1 MMSVESESTFQLD
14 RSEITST
21 AIRSLRRAIVCV
33 VLVVGALSANGRC
46 QSWAPEFISLEAAK
60 PVLQGM
66 AGSLPP
72 ELKAAGPQ
80 LNSQTWAAWVQK
92 EDADIRKRLDRGEED
107 TLTNLLRFGVTFT
120 KEYPIDREYL
130 SLYGHST
137 LVDSF
142 AENRANDLIR
152 ALQSPSANEGM
163 KEMRLWLEKKGF
175 SFKTGSERA
184 RVKKYLLANL
194 ARERDEF
201 NAYREKLRTADV
213 TERSHLY
220 AERGISLDTNLWP
233 DYALDT
239 ALRQL
244 LEKGLLKPGG
254 VRRIAIVGPG
264 LDFANK
270 DYGNDFYPPQTIQPF
285 AVMDSLARL
294 GIADPKSLEL
304 FTLDISSNVNLHV
317 QRAKKAALAG
327 KSYTVQLPWNSAVP
341 WSQEYLANFTK
352 YWQALGDQIGTS
364 TAPVAVPVPV
374 ARDVHVRAVTIRP
387 PIVAR
392 ITPLDMNVVFQRLPI
407 SKPDQQFDLII
418 GTNIFIYYGAFE
430 QSLARANLSSM
441 LRPGGFLLSNDFL
454 ADKVPSKLTEVQKT
468 ILKVSLQP
476 EITEY
481 VFCYQREH

>member
-1 MMSVESESTFQLD
+1 MRIESE
-14 RSEITST
+14 RTSPLGEPDEKT
-21 AIRSLRRAIVCV
+21 LAIGSIRRAIVCV
-33 VLVVGALSANGRC
+33 LFVASALQAKGRC
-46 QSWAPEFISLEAAK
+46 QSWSPEFISLEAAK
-60 PVLQGM
+60 PVLQAM
-66 AGSLPP
+66 AGSLPS
-72 ELKAAGPQ
+72 ELKAAGSQ
-80 LNSQTWAAWVQK
+80 LNSQTWSAWVQK
-92 EDADIRKRLDRGEED
+92 ADADIRKRLERGEED

-130 SLYGHST
+130 SRYGHST

-163 KEMRLWLEKKGF
+163 KEMRLLLENKGF
-175 SFKTGSERA
+175 SFKTASGRA
-184 RVKKYLLANL
+184 HVKKYLLANL

-201 NAYREKLRTADV
+201 NAYREKLKTADI

-233 DYALDT
+233 DFALDV
-239 ALRQL
+239 ALREL
-244 LEKGLLKPGG
+244 LQKGLLKPGS

-270 DYGNDFYPPQTIQPF
+270 EYGNDFYPPQTIQPF
-285 AVMDSLARL
+285 AVIDSLARL

-327 KSYTVQLPWNSAVP
+327 KAYTVQLPWNSAVP

-352 YWQALGDQIGTS
+352 YWQALGDRIGTA

-374 ARDVHVRAVTIRP
+374 AEDIHLRAVTIRP
-387 PIVAR
+387 QVVAR
-392 ITPLDMNVVFQRLPI
+392 ITPVDMNVVFQRLPG
-407 SKPDQQFDLII
+407 STPDYQFDLII

-441 LRPGGFLLSNDFL
+441 LRPEGLLLTNDFL
-454 ADKVPSKLTEVQKT
+454 ADEVPSKLTEVQKT
-468 ILKVSLQP
+468 TLKVSLQP

-481 VFCYQREH
+481 VFCYKREP

>member
-1 MMSVESESTFQLD
+1 MKPILLVVLALAGLD
-14 RSEITST
+14 AQTRFLSYDEARAVLDAYGQDIDSARWPQWIAGEDL
-21 AIRSLRRAIVCV
+21 AIRAR
-33 VLVVGALSANGRC
+33 
-46 QSWAPEFISLEAAK
+46 LE
-60 PVLQGM
+60 
-66 AGSLPP
+66 
-72 ELKAAGPQ
+72 
-80 LNSQTWAAWVQK
+80 
-92 EDADIRKRLDRGEED
+92 RGEED
-107 TLTNLLRFGVTFT
+107 TLSNLLRFGVTFT

-130 SLYGHST
+130 SRYGHST

-163 KEMRLWLEKKGF
+163 KEMRLLLENKGF
-175 SFKTGSERA
+175 SFKTASGRA
-184 RVKKYLLANL
+184 QVKKYLLANL

-201 NAYREKLRTADV
+201 NAYREKLKTADI
-213 TERSHLY
+213 TKRSHLY

-233 DYALDT
+233 DFALDV
-239 ALRQL
+239 ALREL
-244 LEKGLLKPGG
+244 LQKGLLKPGS

-270 DYGNDFYPPQTIQPF
+270 EYGNDFYPPQTIQPF
-285 AVMDSLARL
+285 AVIDSLARL

-352 YWQALGDQIGTS
+352 YWQALGDQIGTT
-364 TAPVAVPVPV
+364 TAPVTVPVPV
-374 ARDVHVRAVTIRP
+374 ARDVHLRAVTIRP
-387 PIVAR
+387 QVVAR
-392 ITPLDMNVVFQRLPI
+392 ITPVDMNVVFQRLPG
-407 SKPDQQFDLII
+407 STPDHQFDLII

-441 LRPGGFLLSNDFL
+441 LRPEGLLLTNDFL
-454 ADKVPSKLTEVQKT
+454 ADEVPSKLTEVQKT
-468 ILKVSLQP
+468 TLKVSLQP

-481 VFCYQREH
+481 VFCYKREP